1 MAKLVTIQLLVNED
15 DEADIF
21 DGVNAVFED
30 MGRSADDLI
39 IDHRYL
45 PGILDVSAEINEA
58 IAFNTY
64 KEGEAFGPTGIEQD
78 LYLLVMEGDVSP
90 TLQGPFQ
97 TDEQRTG
104 CAIQYRKDYSDD
116 DGLYRLDV
124 PRGTPIEV
132 GSFGGM
138 ELVENQLAKD
148 LFYKLKRGE
157 TPIERLAT
165 SRYFEYEL
173 EGEQVLID
181 PETVDAIEAVAF
193 ESLVIKKLGVNEY
206 MILESNARARISK
219 DEWQEHVGN
228 GTTES
233 GFYDWRENRL
243 SELVQ
248 ASTVFTN
255 GVQG

>member
-15 DEADIF
+15 DEAHIF

-30 MGRSADDLI
+30 MGRSADALI
-39 IDHRYL
+39 IDHRFM
-45 PGILDVSAEINEA
+45 PGIPDVSAEINEA
-58 IAFNTY
+58 IASNTY
-64 KEGEAFGPTGIEQD
+64 QEGTAFGPTGTEQD

-90 TLQGPFQ
+90 DLQGPFQ
-97 TDEQRTG
+97 TDEQRTA

-124 PRGTPIEV
+124 PRGTPITV
-132 GSFGGM
+132 GTFDGM

-148 LFYKLKRGE
+148 LYYKLKRGE

-165 SRYFEYEL
+165 GKYFEYEL

-181 PETVDAIEAVAF
+181 EETVDAIEEIAE
-193 ESLVIKKLGVNEY
+193 ESLVIQKLGVNDY
-206 MILESNARARISK
+206 MILESNARARVSK

-228 GTTES
+228 GSTES
-233 GFYDWRENRL
+233 SFYDWRENRL

-255 GVQG
+255 GLQG